1 MEVIDDNKKEVKV
14 ILKKDKTKYI
24 VYKFIIGY

>member
-1 MEVIDDNKKEVKV
+1 MDVIDDNKKSKV
-14 ILKKDKTKYI
+14 ILKKDRTKYI